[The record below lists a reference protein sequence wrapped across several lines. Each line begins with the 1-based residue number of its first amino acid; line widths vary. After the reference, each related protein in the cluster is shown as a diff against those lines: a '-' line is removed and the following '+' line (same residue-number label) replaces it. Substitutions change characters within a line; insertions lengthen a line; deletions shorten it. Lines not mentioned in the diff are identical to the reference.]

1 MSIIYSYPEQA
12 PLNLNDMLIGN
23 SSVKVGGKQ
32 KSITRNFSLK
42 QIADFI
48 GEGGAVFNPTASDF
62 QIGVFN
68 QGGTKLTGSI
78 MSQDT
83 FPNGTGITVAGNLTT
98 TNNLTALGDVVLGN
112 QQLTNNIKL
121 LSETYLSGQI
131 RDISGNLGN
140 TDQIL
145 ISNNIGFVSWTDYKA
160 GLVYQG
166 VWNATTG
173 RTTPDNILLQSGIG
187 QNGQFYIVTVAG
199 NYQLDGNPASP
210 ESPPYWQ
217 IGDWVIFV
225 SKGNTNEWQKIDNTS
240 ALTGTGTDNKI
251 AMWTGGA
258 TPSVTLADSMISQDA
273 GATAVTITGTVI
285 PTTITDKDTVVGT
298 AGQILSSTVT
308 GIEWIDNQVG
318 TVTGT
323 GVTNTLPI
331 WSNGPSG
338 TLGNSILDQ
347 VAAAGVFTDTH
358 LSIQGSG
365 GLSTQNLEINKALY
379 DGAAAPGAD
388 GQVLTSSTQ
397 GLAPDQ
403 YQEVRWVNASTVGD
417 TYTIQSTSTPGV
429 NRVPIDLTAASGAAA
444 SSILNLVEGTGITLA
459 QTSATEI
466 TISGSAQGVTGSGTS
481 GKLPKFDTAT
491 SLDDSIV
498 AQTGGI
504 TTIIPLNDGPSLPAS
519 IQFSPQTS
527 LFSMPNYATYNTV
540 TGPAPQVG
548 DVFNFVLTSDL
559 VWAVGG
565 GVIPAG
571 TYPFTITFVSSG
583 LSCSFNSYTIPA
595 SASGLGYTNLLG
607 NGSSTSVNT
616 VDALSIDGELSMAT
630 HKIINVVNPTDAQ
643 DAATKAYVD
652 ASSSDTTYT
661 LAAGAKTSSS
671 VPLNL
676 SPSTGSDTTVN
687 LTEGTGITLTQTS
700 ATEITIEGTAQG
712 VTGSG
717 TVNKLP
723 KFGTT
728 TSLTDSLVSE
738 VPASSSSSYTAD
750 NTFFV
755 EPVPQFLIM
764 SGIRRLRWL
773 RNQDINAFPTLTF
786 PPNTATGTGVL
797 VLTGDIILDADST
810 DVITAGTY
818 NVDVIVGVSGGV
830 WNAVELYFSAAD
842 WLQPTGVTG
851 NVSYANSGAVT
862 SLVLSAAAT
871 LAEIEIAGELNM
883 TSNKVLNV
891 LDPVNPQDAA
901 TKAYVDTTAAGSG
914 ALVYQTGYNA
924 ITNVPDLTTG
934 GTGVLQGFTYAVT
947 AGPSTSFWN
956 PPLDTGDLLI
966 ANVDNP
972 TTIADWTEIQS
983 NIGIA
988 GSGATDA
995 ATIKGISGF
1004 NSDDFDVSVNGWVQA
1019 KDFTGNTPGYV
1030 PDATSATAGTFLKE
1044 DGTWSGIAPTA
1055 GVGSYTTGNG
1065 TILIPQ
1071 TTSVQLAIDPG
1082 TVSGSVFTFLNGL
1095 SLGDLVQIT
1104 DGTVNGFLTYSIA
1117 GGYPNA
1123 YRFAYVSGEIPTN
1136 FSTNANVINLR
1147 NASAGVIGDI
1157 SGSGNGSS
1165 VTYFTGVVGDTGV
1178 KEITSNA
1185 DIVIDSNGYLGLGT
1199 SNPLYSLD
1207 IDSNTV
1213 TPTIQ
1218 VQDSQQGNFLRLSSD
1233 GGSFSSKIESSN
1245 DIQFIDGNGNML
1257 MNMTTMAGYVGI
1269 GTTAVQFP
1277 NSKLHINDQYAT
1289 SLLTLESDSETQRT
1303 DYRYTTGGTNP
1314 YASFG
1319 TDLGD
1324 FTMDLL
1330 YQGNQTRLFNFNK
1343 DGRLGIGPYVVPN
1356 YALDVQ
1362 EGSMTGNDTVINVQS
1377 QMSYNQLQIG
1387 AGVNFGSTNY
1397 IDSNVPFQIKRSST
1411 DVMHF
1416 DFDTMYYAPRVGIN
1430 TTVPVVSFEIATQDA
1445 IKIPV
1450 GSNSD
1455 RSGIMAS
1462 DGMLRYNTDALEFE
1476 GYSNNAWGAIGGG
1489 GAPVIIKES
1498 FSPFVGQTNYDLN
1511 PLGVNNPQNEN
1522 YVNVYIDGVYQN
1534 LNTIAGVNTIG
1545 SGASAMTT
1553 VTMVSGAPAGVTVEI
1568 VSTI

>member
-12 PLNLNDMLIGN
+12 PLNLNDMLIGT

-32 KSITRNFSLK
+32 KNITRNFSLK

-131 RDISGNLGN
+131 RDIGGNLGN

-173 RTTPDNILLQSGIG
+173 RTTPDNILLESGIG

-225 SKGNTNEWQKIDNTS
+225 SKGSTNEWQKIDNTS

-285 PTTITDKDTVVGT
+285 PTTITDKDTEVGT

-323 GVTNTLPI
+323 GTTNTLPI
-331 WSNGPSG
+331 WFNAGSKI
-338 TLGNSILDQ
+338 LGDSILNQ

-397 GLAPDQ
+397 GAD
-403 YQEVRWVNASTVGD
+403 QEVRWVNASTVGD
-417 TYTIQSTSTPGV
+417 TYTLQSASTPGA

-498 AQTGGI
+498 TQTEGT

-527 LFSMPNYATYNTV
+527 QFSMPNYATYNTV

-630 HKIINVVNPTDAQ
+630 HKIINVVDPTDAQ

-652 ASSSDTTYT
+652 ASDSDTTYT

-738 VPASSSSSYTAD
+738 VPASSSSSVTAD

-830 WNAVELYFSAAD
+830 WNAIELYFSAAD

-862 SLVLSAAAT
+862 SLVLT
-871 LAEIEIAGELNM
+871 
-883 TSNKVLNV
+883 
-891 LDPVNPQDAA
+891 
-901 TKAYVDTTAAGSG
+901 
-914 ALVYQTGYNA
+914 
-924 ITNVPDLTTG
+924 
-934 GTGVLQGFTYAVT
+934 
-947 AGPSTSFWN
+947 
-956 PPLDTGDLLI
+956 
-966 ANVDNP
+966 
-972 TTIADWTEIQS
+972 
-983 NIGIA
+983 
-988 GSGATDA
+988 
-995 ATIKGISGF
+995 
-1004 NSDDFDVSVNGWVQA
+1004 
-1019 KDFTGNTPGYV
+1019 
-1030 PDATSATAGTFLKE
+1030 
-1044 DGTWSGIAPTA
+1044 
-1055 GVGSYTTGNG
+1055 
-1065 TILIPQ
+1065 
-1071 TTSVQLAIDPG
+1071 
-1082 TVSGSVFTFLNGL
+1082 L
-1095 SLGDLVQIT
+1095 SLI
-1104 DGTVNGFLTYSIA
+1104 
-1117 GGYPNA
+1117 
-1123 YRFAYVSGEIPTN
+1123 
-1136 FSTNANVINLR
+1136 
-1147 NASAGVIGDI
+1147 
-1157 SGSGNGSS
+1157 
-1165 VTYFTGVVGDTGV
+1165 
-1178 KEITSNA
+1178 
-1185 DIVIDSNGYLGLGT
+1185 
-1199 SNPLYSLD
+1199 
-1207 IDSNTV
+1207 
-1213 TPTIQ
+1213 
-1218 VQDSQQGNFLRLSSD
+1218 
-1233 GGSFSSKIESSN
+1233 
-1245 DIQFIDGNGNML
+1245 
-1257 MNMTTMAGYVGI
+1257 
-1269 GTTAVQFP
+1269 
-1277 NSKLHINDQYAT
+1277 HI
-1289 SLLTLESDSETQRT
+1289 
-1303 DYRYTTGGTNP
+1303 
-1314 YASFG
+1314 
-1319 TDLGD
+1319 
-1324 FTMDLL
+1324 
-1330 YQGNQTRLFNFNK
+1330 
-1343 DGRLGIGPYVVPN
+1343 
-1356 YALDVQ
+1356 
-1362 EGSMTGNDTVINVQS
+1362 
-1377 QMSYNQLQIG
+1377 
-1387 AGVNFGSTNY
+1387 
-1397 IDSNVPFQIKRSST
+1397 
-1411 DVMHF
+1411 
-1416 DFDTMYYAPRVGIN
+1416 
-1430 TTVPVVSFEIATQDA
+1430 
-1445 IKIPV
+1445 
-1450 GSNSD
+1450 
-1455 RSGIMAS
+1455 
-1462 DGMLRYNTDALEFE
+1462 
-1476 GYSNNAWGAIGGG
+1476 
-1489 GAPVIIKES
+1489 
-1498 FSPFVGQTNYDLN
+1498 
-1511 PLGVNNPQNEN
+1511 
-1522 YVNVYIDGVYQN
+1522 
-1534 LNTIAGVNTIG
+1534 
-1545 SGASAMTT
+1545 
-1553 VTMVSGAPAGVTVEI
+1553 
-1568 VSTI
+1568 

>member
-12 PLNLNDMLIGN
+12 PLNLNDMLIGT

-32 KSITRNFSLK
+32 KNITRNFSLK

-78 MSQDT
+78 MSQDA
-83 FPNGTGITVAGNLTT
+83 FPGGTGITVAGNLTA
-98 TNNLTALGDVVLGN
+98 TNNLTASGDIVLGN
-112 QQLTNNIKL
+112 PFLTNNIKL

-131 RDISGNLGN
+131 RDAVGNIGADN
-140 TDQIL
+140 QIL
-145 ISNNIGFVSWTDYKA
+145 VSSYNGYLQWSNYNA
-160 GLVYQG
+160 GLAYQG
-166 VWNATTG
+166 TWDGTTG
-173 RTTPDNILLQSGIG
+173 RTSPGYELLIPGIG
-187 QNGQFYIVTVAG
+187 VNSEFYIVTVAG

-285 PTTITDKDTVVGT
+285 PTTITDKDTEVGT

-338 TLGNSILDQ
+338 ILGNSILDQ

-379 DGAAAPGAD
+379 DGNAAPGAD

-397 GLAPDQ
+397 GAD
-403 YQEVRWVNASTVGD
+403 QEVRWVNASTVGD

-444 SSILNLVEGTGITLA
+444 SSVLNLVEGTGITLA

-498 AQTGGI
+498 TQTEGT

-527 LFSMPNYATYNTV
+527 QFSMPNYATYNTV

-607 NGSSTSVNT
+607 NGSSTGVNT
-616 VDALSIDGELSMAT
+616 AVDALSIDGELSMAT

-773 RNQDINAFPTLTF
+773 RSQDINAFPTLTF

-830 WNAVELYFSAAD
+830 WNAIELYFSAAD

-862 SLVLSAAAT
+862 SLVLTTAAT
-871 LAEIEIAGELNM
+871 LAEIEIAAQLDM

-947 AGPSTSFWN
+947 AGPSTTFWN

-995 ATIKGISGF
+995 VTIKGVSGF

-1044 DGTWSGIAPTA
+1044 DGTWSAIAPTA

-1065 TILIPQ
+1065 TILSPQ
-1071 TTSVQLAIDPG
+1071 TTSVQLAISPN
-1082 TVSGSVFTFLNGL
+1082 TISGSVFTFVNGL
-1095 SLGDLVQIT
+1095 SIGDLVQIT
-1104 DGTVNGFLTYSIA
+1104 DGTVNGFFTYSIA
-1117 GGYPNA
+1117 GGGPNG

-1165 VTYFTGVVGDTGV
+1165 VTYFTGIIGDTGV
-1178 KEITSNA
+1178 KEITSNPN
-1185 DIVIDSNGYLGLGT
+1185 IVIDSTGR
-1199 SNPLYSLD
+1199 
-1207 IDSNTV
+1207 
-1213 TPTIQ
+1213 
-1218 VQDSQQGNFLRLSSD
+1218 F
-1233 GGSFSSKIESSN
+1233 
-1245 DIQFIDGNGNML
+1245 
-1257 MNMTTMAGYVGI
+1257 GI
-1269 GTTAVQFP
+1269 GTDQPSHDLDVRNVISPPIINLQDANL
-1277 NSKLHINDQYAT
+1277 NSC
-1289 SLLTLESDSETQRT
+1289 
-1303 DYRYTTGGTNP
+1303 
-1314 YASFG
+1314 
-1319 TDLGD
+1319 
-1324 FTMDLL
+1324 LL
-1330 YQGNQTRLFNFNK
+1330 YT
-1343 DGRLGIGPYVVPN
+1343 
-1356 YALDVQ
+1356 
-1362 EGSMTGNDTVINVQS
+1362 S
-1377 QMSYNQLQIG
+1377 
-1387 AGVNFGSTNY
+1387 
-1397 IDSNVPFQIKRSST
+1397 
-1411 DVMHF
+1411 
-1416 DFDTMYYAPRVGIN
+1416 
-1430 TTVPVVSFEIATQDA
+1430 DA
-1445 IKIPV
+1445 A
-1450 GSNSD
+1450 D
-1455 RSGIMAS
+1455 
-1462 DGMLRYNTDALEFE
+1462 E
-1476 GYSNNAWGAIGGG
+1476 
-1489 GAPVIIKES
+1489 
-1498 FSPFVGQTNYDLN
+1498 
-1511 PLGVNNPQNEN
+1511 
-1522 YVNVYIDGVYQN
+1522 
-1534 LNTIAGVNTIG
+1534 
-1545 SGASAMTT
+1545 
-1553 VTMVSGAPAGVTVEI
+1553 
-1568 VSTI
+1568 